1 MSKYRTVNI
10 EKLSGMFKALSNPQR
25 LKIFI
30 KLARCCA
37 PVDCCILDEKG
48 AQRCVGDLG
57 GDLGLAPSTVSHHIK
72 ELRLAG
78 LVNIQRK
85 GQKIECWTS
94 RDILLQLAGF
104 FAEEDGEKEIVE
116 ADESTG
122 EHMRDICS
130 RNEKNP
136 KGGF

>member
-1 MSKYRTVNI
+1 MSKYRTI
-10 EKLSGMFKALSNPQR
+10 DAEKLAGMFKALSNPQR

-48 AQRCVGDLG
+48 AQQCVGDLG
-57 GDLGLAPSTVSHHIK
+57 GDLGIAPSTVSHHIK

-94 RDILLQLAGF
+94 RDVLIQLGGF
-104 FAEEDGEKEIVE
+104 FTEFEDNEKPVE
-116 ADESTG
+116 ASEDT
-122 EHMRDICS
+122 
-130 RNEKNP
+130 
-136 KGGF
+136 

>member
-1 MSKYRTVNI
+1 MSKDRTI
-10 EKLSGMFKALSNPQR
+10 DTEKLAGMFKALSNPQR

-37 PVDCCILDEKG
+37 PVDCCILDESG

-57 GDLGLAPSTVSHHIK
+57 GDLGIAPSTVSHHIK

-94 RDILLQLAGF
+94 RDVLLQLAGF
-104 FAEEDGEKEIVE
+104 FNEVDENNKPEESKREEGL
-116 ADESTG
+116 
-122 EHMRDICS
+122 
-130 RNEKNP
+130 
-136 KGGF
+136 

>member
-1 MSKYRTVNI
+1 MSKYRTVDV
-10 EKLSGMFKALSNPQR
+10 EKLAGMFKALSNPQR

-30 KLARCCA
+30 KLAKCCA
-37 PVDCCILDEKG
+37 PVDCCVVDESG

-57 GDLGLAPSTVSHHIK
+57 GDLGLAASTVSHHIK

-104 FAEEDGEKEIVE
+104 F
-116 ADESTG
+116 TG
-122 EHMRDICS
+122 EDEDSDTGNSKESSQRKS
-130 RNEKNP
+130 L
-136 KGGF
+136 

>member
-1 MSKYRTVNI
+1 MSKYRTVDV
-10 EKLSGMFKALSNPQR
+10 EKLAGMFKALSNPQR

-30 KLARCCA
+30 KLAKCCA
-37 PVDCCILDEKG
+37 PVDCCVVDESG

-57 GDLGLAPSTVSHHIK
+57 GDLGLAASTVSHHIK

-104 FAEEDGEKEIVE
+104 FAEEDEDSDTGNSKE
-116 ADESTG
+116 SSQ
-122 EHMRDICS
+122 RKS
-130 RNEKNP
+130 L
-136 KGGF
+136 

>member
-1 MSKYRTVNI
+1 
-10 EKLSGMFKALSNPQR
+10 MFKALSNPQR

-30 KLARCCA
+30 KLAKCCA
-37 PVDCCILDEKG
+37 PVDCCIVDESG

-57 GDLGLAPSTVSHHIK
+57 GDLGLAASTVSHHIK

-104 FAEEDGEKEIVE
+104 FAEEDEGNKPE
-116 ADESTG
+116 ESKQ
-122 EHMRDICS
+122 EE
-130 RNEKNP
+130 NL
-136 KGGF
+136 

>member
-1 MSKYRTVNI
+1 MSKYRTVDV

-37 PVDCCILDEKG
+37 PVDCCIVDEKG

-57 GDLGLAPSTVSHHIK
+57 LAASTVSHHIK

-85 GQKIECWTS
+85 GQKVECWTS

-104 FAEEDGEKEIVE
+104 FDEVDEDSDTGNYKESHRRK
-116 ADESTG
+116 A
-122 EHMRDICS
+122 
-130 RNEKNP
+130 P
-136 KGGF
+136 